1 MFEHKLLDQMSEV
14 EQQGFKSDAQ
24 AIIGFEYFKWLMED
38 LELFAERKMYTGN
51 PDDIKWGKGALD
63 IIDKMHGDIKK
74 MSISKLPIR
83 DNKIKKLM
91 RKFL

>member
-1 MFEHKLLDQMSEV
+1 MFEHKLLDQMNEV

-63 IIDKMHGDIKK
+63 IIDKMHGDVKK
-74 MSISKLPIR
+74 MATSKLPIR